1 MRSNIRQD
9 RLTLPAALGLRP
21 SKSAPAPLQPIQLQS
36 RSLFKGQRELH
47 IQHNDETYRLSI
59 TKLGKLILTK

>member
-21 SKSAPAPLQPIQLQS
+21 SKPAPATIQPIQLQS

>member
-21 SKSAPAPLQPIQLQS
+21 RKPAPVAVQPIQLQS